1 MRKAKNPAE
10 RGFEPYDQQRLAQ
23 ALHDIQDARTYRRI
37 QAVLLVT
44 QGRPVPEAAEIVGV
58 QAWAVYDWIR
68 TYLPGHDPES
78 LRDAPRP
85 GRPRAAATITNE
97 RIAQEIRRDPMRL
110 GYNSTGWTVAL
121 LADHL
126 RQKYGSSI
134 TVRTLRR
141 RMHDLGLRWKRPR
154 YVYATKDPHRAQ
166 KKGGLFGG

>member
-1 MRKAKNPAE
+1 MRKAKNPTE
-10 RGFEPYDQQRLAQ
+10 RGFEPYDRQRLTK
-23 ALHDIQDARTYRRI
+23 ALHDAKDARTYRRI
-37 QAVLLVT
+37 QAVLLVV
-44 QGRPVPEAAEIVGV
+44 QGRPVPETAEIVGV
-58 QAWAVYDWIR
+58 RAWAVYDWIR
-68 TYLPGHDPES
+68 TYLQGHDPDS

-85 GRPRAAATITNE
+85 GRPRAAPAITNA
-97 RIAQEIRRDPMRL
+97 RIEQEIRRDPIHL

-154 YVYATKDPHRAQ
+154 YVYAAQDPHRSQ
-166 KKGGLFGG
+166 KKGGLFAG

>member
-1 MRKAKNPAE
+1 MRRAKNPTE
-10 RGFEPYDQQRLAQ
+10 RGFDPYDQQRLAK
-23 ALHDIQDARTYRRI
+23 ALHGIREVRTYRRV
-37 QAVLLVT
+37 QAVLWVA
-44 QGRPVPEAAEIVGV
+44 QGRAVAEAAQIADV
-58 QAWAVYDWIR
+58 QPWAVYAWIG
-68 TYLPGHDPES
+68 TYLRTHDPDS

-85 GRPRAAATITNE
+85 GRPRAAAAITNE
-97 RIAQEIRRDPMRL
+97 RIGREIRRDPTRL

-126 RQKYGSSI
+126 RQKYGSAI

-166 KKGGLFGG
+166 KKGGSFAG